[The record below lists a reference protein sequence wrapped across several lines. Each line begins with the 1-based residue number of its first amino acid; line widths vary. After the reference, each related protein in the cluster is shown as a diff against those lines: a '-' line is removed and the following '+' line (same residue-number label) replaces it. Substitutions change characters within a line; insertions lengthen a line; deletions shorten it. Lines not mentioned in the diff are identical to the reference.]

1 MVTNIGGLPVR
12 EDVIVTIAGTV
23 SGFSEDEFLL
33 RDSTGEFG
41 LHQRV
46 TTG

>member
-23 SGFSEDEFLL
+23 VAFREEDFYSEIVPEK
-33 RDSTGEFG
+33 FG
-41 LHQRV
+41 R
-46 TTG
+46 TKK